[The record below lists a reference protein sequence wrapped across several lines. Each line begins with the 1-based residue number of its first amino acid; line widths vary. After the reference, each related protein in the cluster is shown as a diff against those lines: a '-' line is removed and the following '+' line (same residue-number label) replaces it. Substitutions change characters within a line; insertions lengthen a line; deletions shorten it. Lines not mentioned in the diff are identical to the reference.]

1 MFIFLSGN
9 SSGQNIDLQF
19 LLKIKIGDFEDLI
32 QLKKNWRN
40 IFEITKI
47 LEKQIQISQN
57 LGETNYIEYLE
68 TLPWR

>member
-32 QLKKNWRN
+32 QLKKN
-40 IFEITKI
+40 
-47 LEKQIQISQN
+47 
-57 LGETNYIEYLE
+57 LGESHLNFKKS
-68 TLPWR
+68 